1 MSANILAPGDLIQ
14 VISRIEFLGNVM
26 EYDGRVYA
34 GTYVGEVR
42 CSIEFSLD
50 QDTFDMF
57 DVVQWEAYWTSGMKL
72 FQETGGALA
81 GEMLQADLEQ
91 EILDALDPLEEHRP
105 FSSTPPS
112 SVEKDS

>member
-34 GTYVGEVR
+34 GTYVGEDR

-50 QDTFDMF
+50 QDTFDRF
-57 DVVQWEAYWTSGMKL
+57 DVVQWEAYWTNGMTL
-72 FQETGGALA
+72 FHGTGAALA

-91 EILDALDPLEEHRP
+91 GILEALDPQEEHRP
-105 FSSTPPS
+105 LSSTPPS
-112 SVEKDS
+112 EIEKD